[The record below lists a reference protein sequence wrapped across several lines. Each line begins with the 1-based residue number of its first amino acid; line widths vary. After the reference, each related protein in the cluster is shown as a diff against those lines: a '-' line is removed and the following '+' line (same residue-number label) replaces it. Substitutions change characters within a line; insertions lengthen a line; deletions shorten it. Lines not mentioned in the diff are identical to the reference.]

1 MRYRRLS
8 RQNIPSEER
17 GEMAVMA
24 GYIFCDCKKIVK
36 LKAHEINPG
45 KI

>member
-1 MRYRRLS
+1 MRCRGLS
-8 RQNIPSEER
+8 WQNVPSEER

-24 GYIFCDCKKIVK
+24 GYVFCDCKKIVK
-36 LKAHEINPG
+36 LKAREINPG